1 MMARCPRAIMHTQCP
16 YSPAMHAK
24 IALVPVTL
32 LCSGCSLA
40 PSVAI
45 FGAFFPAWMV
55 CALLGLVLAVVAR
68 AVASATGLSARQPA
82 PPLLYPMLALLF
94 GAVAWLILFRG

>member
-1 MMARCPRAIMHTQCP
+1 MP
-16 YSPAMHAK
+16 AK
-24 IALVPVTL
+24 IFVVLIPL

-45 FGAFFPAWMV
+45 FGAFFPSWMIS
-55 CALLGLVLAVVAR
+55 ALLGIVLTLAAR
-68 AVASATGLSARQPA
+68 AIAGATGIIASPA

-94 GAVAWLILFRG
+94 GTLAWLILFHG

>member
-1 MMARCPRAIMHTQCP
+1 MHLKT
-16 YSPAMHAK
+16 
-24 IALVPVTL
+24 ALVLVPL

-45 FGAFFPAWMV
+45 FGAFFPDWMI
-55 CALLGLVLAVVAR
+55 CALLGIVATLVAR
-68 AVASATGLSARQPA
+68 ALAGATGLIESPA

-94 GAVAWLILFRG
+94 AALSWIVLFRG

>member
-1 MMARCPRAIMHTQCP
+1 MRVKT
-16 YSPAMHAK
+16 
-24 IALVPVTL
+24 ALVLIPL

-45 FGAFFPAWMV
+45 FGAFFPDWMI
-55 CALLGLVLAVVAR
+55 CALLGIVATLMARMLAG
-68 AVASATGLSARQPA
+68 ATGAIQSPA

-94 GAVAWLILFRG
+94 SALAWIILFLG